1 MLNCPLRGLIK
12 FTFPL
17 TMKWHYLII
26 LFQLNTSWFL
36 QRASFCVLHSHLYFL
51 YELPIRILG
60 LIHCFSLLVCEN
72 SLAVFYWAKGYV
84 NLKFWCVRCSVM
96 PDSCDPIDCSP
107 PGSTVHDTLQAR
119 ILEWVAISCSRRFF
133 QPKNRTLVSCIASG
147 LFTNWALREAQNF
160 GGSC

>member
-36 QRASFCVLHSHLYFL
+36 YWASFRVLHSHLCFL
-51 YELPIRILG
+51 CELPVHALG
-60 LIHCFSLLVCEN
+60 LIYCFSLLVCES
-72 SLAVFYWAKGYV
+72 SLAVLYWAKEYV
-84 NLKFWCVRCSVM
+84 NLKFWCVRRSVV
-96 PDSCDPIDCSP
+96 PDSCNPIDYSL
-107 PGSTVHDTLQAR
+107 PGSSVHGILQAR
-119 ILEWVAISCSRRFF
+119 ILEWVAISCSRGSSWPRN
-133 QPKNRTLVSCIASG
+133 QTWVSCIAG
-147 LFTNWALREAQNF
+147 RLFTSWAMREAQNF